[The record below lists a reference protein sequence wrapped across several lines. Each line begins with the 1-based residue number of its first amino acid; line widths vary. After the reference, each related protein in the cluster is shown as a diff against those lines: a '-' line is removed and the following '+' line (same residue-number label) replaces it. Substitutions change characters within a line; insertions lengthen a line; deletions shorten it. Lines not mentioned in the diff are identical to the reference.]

1 MYDRAVAQADRIEAE
16 TLRELERMYPEAVSP
31 LIKKHKKTLDK
42 LDKLMQS
49 GATGRAR
56 AVMRRSGLLKDFA
69 VAIAG
74 AGSDAV
80 SLIRGEIKGIKE
92 AVKLESQD

>member
-1 MYDRAVAQADRIEAE
+1 MHDAAVEAADRLELGV
-16 TLRELERMYPEAVSP
+16 LRKLERLYPSAVSP
-31 LIKKHKKTLDK
+31 LMKKHEKTLEQ

-56 AVMRRSGLLKDFA
+56 VLMRRSGLLKDLA

-80 SLIRGEIKGIKE
+80 SLIRDEIKGIKE

>member
-1 MYDRAVAQADRIEAE
+1 MHDNAVQAADRIELGV
-16 TLRELERMYPEAVSP
+16 LRELVRMYPAAVSP
-31 LIKKHKKTLDK
+31 LMKKHEKTLEQ

-56 AVMRRSGLLKDFA
+56 VLMRRSGLLKDLA

-74 AGSDAV
+74 VGSDAV

-92 AVKLESQD
+92 AVKREPQD

>member
-1 MYDRAVAQADRIEAE
+1 MYDKTVQAADRLEADV
-16 TLRELERMYPEAVSP
+16 LRELERLYPAAVSP
-31 LIKKHKKTLDK
+31 LMKKHEKTLEQ

-56 AVMRRSGLLKDFA
+56 VLMRRSGLLKELA

-92 AVKLESQD
+92 AVNLESQD

>member
-1 MYDRAVAQADRIEAE
+1 MNDNAVQAADRIELGV
-16 TLRELERMYPEAVSP
+16 LRELERMYPAAVSP
-31 LIKKHKKTLDK
+31 LMKKHEETLAK

-56 AVMRRSGLLKDFA
+56 VLMRRSGLLKDLA

-92 AVKLESQD
+92 AVKREPQD

>member
-1 MYDRAVAQADRIEAE
+1 MHDNAVQAADRIELGV
-16 TLRELERMYPEAVSP
+16 LRELERMYPAAVSP
-31 LIKKHKKTLDK
+31 LMKKHEKTLEK

-49 GATGRAR
+49 GATSRAR
-56 AVMRRSGLLKDFA
+56 VLMRRSGLLKDLA

>member
-1 MYDRAVAQADRIEAE
+1 MHDDAVQAADRIELGV
-16 TLRELERMYPEAVSP
+16 LRELERMYPAAVSP
-31 LIKKHKKTLDK
+31 LMKKHEKTLEK

-56 AVMRRSGLLKDFA
+56 VLMRRSGLLKDLA
-69 VAIAG
+69 VAIAL

-92 AVKLESQD
+92 AVKREPQD

>member
-1 MYDRAVAQADRIEAE
+1 MHDNAVQAADRMELGV
-16 TLRELERMYPEAVSP
+16 LRELERMYPAAVSP
-31 LIKKHKKTLDK
+31 LMKKHEETLAK

-49 GATGRAR
+49 GAAGRAR
-56 AVMRRSGLLKDFA
+56 VLMRRSGLLKDLA
-69 VAIAG
+69 AAIAR

-92 AVKLESQD
+92 AVKREPQD

>member
-1 MYDRAVAQADRIEAE
+1 MHDNAVQAADRIELGV
-16 TLRELERMYPEAVSP
+16 LRELERLYPAAVSP
-31 LIKKHKKTLDK
+31 LMKKHEKTLEK

-56 AVMRRSGLLKDFA
+56 VLMRRSGLLKELA

-92 AVKLESQD
+92 AVKFESQD

>member
-1 MYDRAVAQADRIEAE
+1 MHDRAVAQADRIEAE
-16 TLRELERMYPEAVSP
+16 TFRELERMYPEAVSP
-31 LIKKHKKTLDK
+31 LMKKHEETLEK

-56 AVMRRSGLLKDFA
+56 AVMRRSGLLKELA

-74 AGSDAV
+74 TGADAV
-80 SLIRGEIKGIKE
+80 SLIRGEIRGVKE

>member
-1 MYDRAVAQADRIEAE
+1 MHDNAVQAADRIEFGV
-16 TLRELERMYPEAVSP
+16 LRELERMYPAAVSP
-31 LIKKHKKTLDK
+31 LMKKHEKTLAK

-56 AVMRRSGLLKDFA
+56 VLMRRSGLLKDLA

-92 AVKLESQD
+92 AVKREPQD